1 MKLMEVCGT
10 HTMAIARSGIRE
22 ILPEEIELISGPG
35 CPVCVTPQSE
45 IDRAIE
51 IAKKK
56 DVILATFGDMMRV
69 PGTKESLSDAKRD
82 GADVRIVYSP
92 LDALILARH
101 IRNKSIVFMGIGF
114 ETTSPTIAATILKA
128 KKEKVKNFSILS
140 NFKVLFPA
148 LAALSESDKIKID
161 GFICP
166 GHVSVITGISPYKD
180 FVKRYKKPCVITGFE
195 EVDIIRGITR
205 LIDQIKNNKFK
216 VEIEYKRAVKEKGNI
231 KARRMIEKVFDFKDS
246 EWRGLGKIKRSGLK
260 LKTEYKN
267 FDAEKIFKVQL
278 PKPIKRKGCICG
290 EVLTGL
296 KKPVDCKLFKGVC
309 TPQSPVGPCMVS
321 SEGTCAA
328 HYKYN

>member
-35 CPVCVTPQSE
+35 CPVCVTPQRE

-92 LDALILARH
+92 LDALILARL

-140 NFKVLFPA
+140 NFKVLF
-148 LAALSESDKIKID
+148 
-161 GFICP
+161 
-166 GHVSVITGISPYKD
+166 
-180 FVKRYKKPCVITGFE
+180 
-195 EVDIIRGITR
+195 
-205 LIDQIKNNKFK
+205 
-216 VEIEYKRAVKEKGNI
+216 
-231 KARRMIEKVFDFKDS
+231 
-246 EWRGLGKIKRSGLK
+246 
-260 LKTEYKN
+260 
-267 FDAEKIFKVQL
+267 
-278 PKPIKRKGCICG
+278 
-290 EVLTGL
+290 
-296 KKPVDCKLFKGVC
+296 
-309 TPQSPVGPCMVS
+309 
-321 SEGTCAA
+321 
-328 HYKYN
+328 